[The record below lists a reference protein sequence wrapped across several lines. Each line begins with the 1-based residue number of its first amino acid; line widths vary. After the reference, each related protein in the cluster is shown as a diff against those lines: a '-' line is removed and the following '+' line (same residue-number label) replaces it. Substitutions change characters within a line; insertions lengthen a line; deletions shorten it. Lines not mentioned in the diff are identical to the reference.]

1 LGNGTGAR
9 RPSSAVVVAVVAAL
23 AATAFAVFGG
33 VGLAKSGPG
42 KANAAQ
48 GQYGKKVEV
57 CHKGKKTLKVSVH
70 AWPAHKRHG
79 DAAGTCAE
87 LKAKKLKAKQLK
99 AEKLAAKQ
107 AKQAKQAKHED
118 DEDGDDPAS
127 EQGHGKG
134 KGKSKEHGKNH

>member
-1 LGNGTGAR
+1 
-9 RPSSAVVVAVVAAL
+9 VVAAL
-23 AATAFAVFGG
+23 AAAAFAVFGG

-42 KANAAQ
+42 KANASQ

-57 CHKGKKTLKVSVH
+57 CHKNKKTLKVSVN

-87 LKAKKLKAKQLK
+87 LRAKKLKAKLK
-99 AEKLAAKQ
+99 AKAEKQ

-118 DEDGDDPAS
+118 REDADESAS
-127 EQGHGKG
+127 EQSHGKG
-134 KGKSKEHGKNH
+134 KGKDNSSEHGKGKSKHD

>member
-1 LGNGTGAR
+1 MGNGAGAR

-23 AATAFAVFGG
+23 AAAAFAVFGG

-42 KANAAQ
+42 KANASQ

-57 CHKGKKTLKVSVH
+57 CHKGKKTLKVSVN

-87 LKAKKLKAKQLK
+87 LRAKKLKAKLK
-99 AEKLAAKQ
+99 AS
-107 AKQAKQAKHED
+107 KQAKHED
-118 DEDGDDPAS
+118 REDADDSAS
-127 EQGHGKG
+127 EESHGKG
-134 KGKSKEHGKNH
+134 KGKDKSSENGKGKSKHD